1 MKIGLNV
8 KAVSSSPPRHKLM
21 KLHSLELGGKFPD
34 FEPTARR
41 KVPYSFIPE
50 TSEQADA
57 RSTSGQTRSFAAFQ
71 ENENYTPPKRL
82 GIENEMDDLSSRKSC
97 QKGSVVASRNLEDKD
112 HHLDINLPSLGN
124 IDSHDS
130 QKSRLDKRT
139 SSDVSPAHCFR
150 HDHPAK
156 PSLKTPHLDVGS
168 KDGSASSIEIPFFFN
183 VSPQGMAKHGAHL
196 KRPSQQFEYLRKSTP
211 VASVKKPV
219 KNLIRPSGGY
229 PRPIVLLGAFLLH
242 FAFGY
247 VYSWGSISPYIAF
260 FFKGDYQQSYYL
272 DVASYS
278 TLIFLAVAVGY
289 TFTEKLVNAFGFR
302 KSVALSFLGVFLMFS
317 LCALLNAP
325 MAYSCIMTFVAG
337 FFLGLGYNIPYY
349 TAVQYFPHRSTLL
362 KAFFYLFD
370 GLGAFY
376 FGYTSHLFLGLDDS
390 PPAEGDYYPE
400 SIREKIPGLVE
411 ELGINLLVLGLVG
424 SLAMKPRFNFVETDW
439 SALKDKEESL
449 LKHRRS
455 VPGSKKPRGTK
466 ALFRD
471 LKHALMSPASR
482 VLFQVVIFTSVLAT
496 YYLCSYKIV
505 GLEMGFSERY
515 LTIMGSAGMVVMSF
529 GKILGLLALKRIS
542 FKGCMKNIVFIQ
554 AILGF
559 LALGTYQYFLPYFIP
574 LMFVSGLIDALI
586 REEVKTAFSDELE
599 CGMTAVMM
607 VGLTIANFMAFT
619 LVKISEYVITDHK
632 FVNLILILPLIR
644 AWFVIKRYAG
654 EVKDRA
660 SIAESEVARMLED

>member
-1 MKIGLNV
+1 MKG
-8 KAVSSSPPRHKLM
+8 AP
-21 KLHSLELGGKFPD
+21 
-34 FEPTARR
+34 
-41 KVPYSFIPE
+41 
-50 TSEQADA
+50 
-57 RSTSGQTRSFAAFQ
+57 
-71 ENENYTPPKRL
+71 
-82 GIENEMDDLSSRKSC
+82 
-97 QKGSVVASRNLEDKD
+97 
-112 HHLDINLPSLGN
+112 N
-124 IDSHDS
+124 IDM
-130 QKSRLDKRT
+130 
-139 SSDVSPAHCFR
+139 
-150 HDHPAK
+150 
-156 PSLKTPHLDVGS
+156 GS
-168 KDGSASSIEIPFFFN
+168 KDGSASSIEVPFFFN

-196 KRPSQQFEYLRKSTP
+196 KRPSEQFETMWKSTP
-211 VASVKKPV
+211 IVSTKKPL

-229 PRPIVLLGAFLLH
+229 PRPIILIGALLLH

-247 VYSWGSISPYIAF
+247 IYSWGSISPYIAF
-260 FFKGDYQQSYYL
+260 FFKGEYQKSYYL

-278 TLIFLAVAVGY
+278 TLIFLAVAIGY

-302 KSVALSFLGVFLMFS
+302 KSVALSFLLVFLMFM
-317 LCALLNAP
+317 LCSLLNAP
-325 MAYSCIMTFVAG
+325 VAYSCIITFMAG

-349 TAVQYFPHRSTLL
+349 TAVQYFPRRSTAL

-370 GLGAFY
+370 GIGAFY
-376 FGYTSHLFLGLDDS
+376 FAYSSHMFLGLDNYTQ
-390 PPAEGDYYPE
+390 PQGDYYPE
-400 SIREKIPGLVE
+400 EINAKIPGLVQD
-411 ELGINLLVLGLVG
+411 LAIKLLVIGLVG
-424 SLAMKPRFNFVETDW
+424 SLTMKPRFNFVETDW

-455 VPGSKKPRGTK
+455 VGSAKKKGGNK

-505 GLEMGFSERY
+505 GLKLGYSERY
-515 LTIMGSAGMVVMSF
+515 LTIMGSIGMIVMSF
-529 GKILGLLALKRIS
+529 GKILGLVATRWIS
-542 FKGCMKNIVFIQ
+542 FKGVMKNVVFIQ

-559 LALGTYQYFLPYFIP
+559 VALGTYDHFLPYFLP
-574 LMFVSGLIDALI
+574 LMFVSGLIDALV
-586 REEVKTAFSDELE
+586 REEVKGAFSDELE

-619 LVKISEYVITDHK
+619 LVKISEYVITDSK

-654 EVKDRA
+654 EVKSRA